1 MIAPQHDAEGEFL
14 SIPDRLVVAPQ
25 WGRFHGRPLE
35 EGQRLRPGAVVASVT
50 QGRDRRVV
58 RTRDRCVLVR
68 WLAYEGEWVAPGTP
82 LARLRAEDSTA

>member
-1 MIAPQHDAEGEFL
+1 MIAPQPDAEGEFL

-35 EGQRLRPGAVVASVT
+35 EGQRLRRGAVIGSVT

-58 RTRDRCVLVR
+58 RAPGRSVLVA
-68 WLAYEGEWVAPGTP
+68 WLAYEGEWVAPGAP
-82 LARLRAEDSTA
+82 LARLRAVD